1 MLWRAVR
8 ITHCARSAPSL
19 SIRQFSFKLRI
30 QDKGGKMVQRV
41 LASLIV
47 LPGALLLARTIPY
60 RGSGHP
66 TRDVSLFTDFS
77 FFVRLRSQLRAE
89 PLNPFNHPQLLDTN
103 TSFGSCNFA
112 PTTQQANVPRYLP
125 LGF

>member
-19 SIRQFSFKLRI
+19 SLRKFSFKLST

-47 LPGALLLARTIPY
+47 LAGALLLARTIPY
-60 RGSGHP
+60 RGSGH
-66 TRDVSLFTDFS
+66 TNRDVSLFKDFS
-77 FFVRLRSQLRAE
+77 FFERLRAQFRAE
-89 PLNPFNHPQLLDTN
+89 ALNPFNHPQFRAT
-103 TSFGSCNFA
+103 
-112 PTTQQANVPRYLP
+112 
-125 LGF
+125 